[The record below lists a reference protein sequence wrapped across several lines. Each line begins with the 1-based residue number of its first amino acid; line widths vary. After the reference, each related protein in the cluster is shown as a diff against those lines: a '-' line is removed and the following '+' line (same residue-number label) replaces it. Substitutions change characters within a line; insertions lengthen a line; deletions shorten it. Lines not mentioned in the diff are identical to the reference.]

1 MESRALKG
9 TGERCQQF
17 DVVRNVSSGQRTQR
31 QPGPKIVST
40 REGKSP
46 GIKAHGADGLRETD
60 QTLPRWKRAL
70 DVTGATVGLILTFP
84 ILAIVGILIKLV
96 SKGPVFFKQ
105 ERVGFKGKTFTM
117 WKFRT
122 YEVAAESTTHK
133 LHLIKIIV
141 DAREGDGISHKP
153 MKKLDRHPGIIP
165 FGNVLRKTGID
176 ELPQLFNVL
185 QGDMSLVGPRPAI
198 SYEVEQY
205 SSHHRERLQAM
216 PGLTGLWQVSGKNRL
231 SFNEMVD
238 LDVRYWMKK
247 NLLLDISIILKTP
260 SAIVMQLLD
269 AIRERQQNAA
279 APEAD
284 ALDEKSDTAQECNLL
299 LAIPRSKRN
308 SWLKAGSGSV
318 SLKKGK
324 F

>member
-1 MESRALKG
+1 MERHARKG
-9 TGERCQQF
+9 TVESCPQINVIRKS
-17 DVVRNVSSGQRTQR
+17 VSSGEGTRK
-31 QPGPKIVST
+31 QPNLQIINI
-40 REGKSP
+40 REGSSAESEVR
-46 GIKAHGADGLRETD
+46 GCGGTGDARAI
-60 QTLPRWKRAL
+60 LPLWKRIL
-70 DVTGATVGLILTFP
+70 DVVGAIIGLILIFP
-84 ILAIVGILIKLV
+84 MIAFVSIFIKIV

-117 WKFRT
+117 WKIRT
-122 YEVAAESTTHK
+122 YEVAAESTTHE
-133 LHLIKIIV
+133 LHLIKLIA
-141 DAREGDGISHKP
+141 DAHDGEGISHRP

-247 NLLLDISIILKTP
+247 SLLLDISIILKTP

-269 AIRERQQNAA
+269 TIRERQQNAA
-279 APEAD
+279 APEGD
-284 ALDEKSDTAQECNLL
+284 ALDEKSDTA
-299 LAIPRSKRN
+299 
-308 SWLKAGSGSV
+308 
-318 SLKKGK
+318 
-324 F
+324 

>member
-1 MESRALKG
+1 MESSVLKG
-9 TGERCQQF
+9 TGDRWQQF
-17 DVVRNVSSGQRTQR
+17 DVVRNVSSGKGTHQ
-31 QPGPKIVST
+31 QPDPKIVNI

-46 GIKAHGADGLRETD
+46 GIKAHGADGLKETN
-60 QTLPRWKRAL
+60 QTLPQWKRAL
-70 DVTGATVGLILTFP
+70 DVTGATIGLILTFP
-84 ILAIVGILIKLV
+84 ILAIVGVLIKLV
-96 SKGPVFFKQ
+96 SRGPVFFKQ

-133 LHLIKIIV
+133 LHLIKIIA
-141 DAREGDGISHKP
+141 DAQAGAGISHKP

-247 NLLLDISIILKTP
+247 SLLLDISIILKTP
-260 SAIVMQLLD
+260 SAIVMQLFD
-269 AIRERQQNAA
+269 TIGERQRNEA
-279 APEAD
+279 APEDD
-284 ALDEKSDTAQECNLL
+284 ALDEKSDTAVE
-299 LAIPRSKRN
+299 A
-308 SWLKAGSGSV
+308 AM
-318 SLKKGK
+318 
-324 F
+324 